1 MEESHSK
8 RVRAE
13 DILKI
18 IPPGS
23 SVFVESGCGE
33 PQYLVKKLII
43 ENLHLNDVR
52 VFTTIPLRTYS
63 DFGGDGGARFRIH
76 SFFLPPSIAGAFASG
91 KADHIPLSSD
101 MMDAFIRQGCIR
113 INIAVIQLS
122 RPDERGYMS
131 LGVTSDILRTII
143 EEADLVVAQVNS
155 CMPSTCGDNLIHM
168 LEVDYLV
175 EYDEPLIACPPEEPD
190 PETVMIG
197 ERISRLVEDGSTIQ
211 VGFGRIPDTALM
223 RLADKKDLSIHSE
236 IITDNVVKLV
246 ESGAIPEGKSIE
258 ASLCLGSE
266 LLFRFI
272 RSNPMVK
279 MKPVT
284 YMTDPQV
291 ILSKAPFIAINGAVE
306 IDLTGQSCVSLN
318 EQNAHLGALGHPL
331 FNRVAQL
338 SGGGKAI
345 IALRSTSRDGTVSRI
360 VPEFSDSRMG
370 IVTTQTDISYVVTEY
385 GSVNL
390 FGRSIRERALALIT
404 IAHPKYRK
412 WLMEEAKRLNYIFQ
426 DQLLPPDDTR
436 YPVQYETACRLGE
449 QCMLIRPVKITDER
463 NIQNLFYSMSTDEK
477 FHRFLMHMPALHHR
491 QAQAMVNVD
500 YQHSLGMVVESETGD
515 SRGIIAVAHII
526 RDDDDEDR
534 ETCEFAVMV
543 HPECQNQGIA
553 TFLLRLMVS
562 IAPEMGFD
570 CMRAYVWEGN
580 TRMQRVFEK
589 LGLPERIT
597 IEYHV
602 AKIEIDLEDTK
613 SQIKG
618 KEDLSR
624 HDDPSRFVFAG
635 TGSTPA
641 NNRSFLRV
649 NVQD

>member
-1 MEESHSK
+1 MEENHGK
-8 RVRAE
+8 HVQVE
-13 DILKI
+13 EILKI

-63 DFGGDGGARFRIH
+63 DFGGDGGSRFRIH

-143 EEADLVVAQVNS
+143 EEADLVIAQVNS
-155 CMPSTCGDNLIHM
+155 RMPFTCGDNLIHM
-168 LEVDYLV
+168 MEVDYLV

-223 RLADKKDLSIHSE
+223 SLTGKKNLSIHSE
-236 IITDNVVKLV
+236 IITDNVMKLV

-258 ASLCLGSE
+258 ASLCIGSE
-266 LLFRFI
+266 SLFQFI
-272 RSNPMVK
+272 GSNSMVK
-279 MKPVT
+279 MKPIS

-291 ILSKAPFIAINGAVE
+291 ILPKAPFVAINGAVE

-338 SGGGKAI
+338 SRGGKAI
-345 IALRSTSRDGTVSRI
+345 IALRSTSRDGAISRI

-370 IVTTQTDISYVVTEY
+370 IVTTQADISYVVTEY

-390 FGRSIRERALALIT
+390 FGKSIRERALALIT
-404 IAHPKYRK
+404 IAHPKYRR
-412 WLMEEAKRLNYIFQ
+412 WLVEEAKRLNYIFQ
-426 DQLLPPDDTR
+426 DQVLPPDDTR
-436 YPVQYETACRLGE
+436 YPVQYETACQIGDKS
-449 QCMLIRPVKITDER
+449 MLIRPVRITDER
-463 NIQNLFYSMSTDEK
+463 NIQNLFYAMSTDDK
-477 FHRFLMHMPALHHR
+477 FHRFLMHIPALHHR
-491 QAQAMVNVD
+491 QAQTMVNVD
-500 YQHSLGMVVESETGD
+500 YQDSLGLVVESENGD
-515 SRGIIAVAHII
+515 SRGIIAIAHVI
-526 RDDDDEDR
+526 RDDEDDER
-534 ETCEFAVMV
+534 NTCEFAVMV
-543 HPECQNQGIA
+543 HPDCQNKGIA
-553 TFLLRLMVS
+553 TFLLRLMAS

-602 AKIEIDLEDTK
+602 AKIEIDLEGTK
-613 SQIKG
+613 GRLKG
-618 KEDLSR
+618 HGDLSCD
-624 HDDPSRFVFAG
+624 DDPGFVI
-635 TGSTPA
+635 TENNPKSA
-641 NNRSFLRV
+641 NNRSFFS
-649 NVQD
+649 

>member
-8 RVRAE
+8 HVQAE

-113 INIAVIQLS
+113 INIAVVQLS

-131 LGVTSDILRTII
+131 LGVTSDILRTVI
-143 EEADLVVAQVNS
+143 EEADLVIAQVNS
-155 CMPSTCGDNLIHM
+155 RMPFTCGDNLIHM

-223 RLADKKDLSIHSE
+223 SLTGKKNLSIHSE

-258 ASLCLGSE
+258 ASLCIGSE
-266 LLFRFI
+266 TLFRFI
-272 RSNPMVK
+272 GSNPMVR
-279 MKPVT
+279 MKPIS

-291 ILSKAPFIAINGAVE
+291 ILPKAPFIAINGAVE

-318 EQNAHLGALGHPL
+318 EQSAHLGALGHPL

-338 SGGGKAI
+338 SRGGKAI

-360 VPEFSDSRMG
+360 VPEFSDSRMD
-370 IVTTQTDISYVVTEY
+370 IVTTQADISYVVTEY

-390 FGRSIRERALALIT
+390 FGKSVRERALALIT
-404 IAHPKYRK
+404 IAHPEYRK
-412 WLMEEAKRLNYIFQ
+412 WLVEEAKRLNYIFQ
-426 DQLLPPDDTR
+426 DQVLPPDDTR
-436 YPVQYETACRLGE
+436 YPVRYETAFQQGGKT
-449 QCMLIRPVKITDER
+449 MLIRPVKITDER
-463 NIQNLFYSMSTDEK
+463 NIQNLFYAMSTDEK
-477 FHRFLMHMPALHHR
+477 FHRFLMHLPALHHR
-491 QAQAMVNVD
+491 QAQTMVNVD
-500 YQHSLGMVVESETGD
+500 YRHSLGLVVESENGD
-515 SRGIIAVAHII
+515 SRGIIAIAHII
-526 RDDDDEDR
+526 RDEEDEER
-534 ETCEFAVMV
+534 QTCEFAVMV
-543 HPECQNQGIA
+543 HPDHQNQGIA
-553 TFLLRLMVS
+553 TSLLKLMAS

-580 TRMQRVFEK
+580 IRMQKVFEK
-589 LGLPERIT
+589 LGLAERIT

-602 AKIEIDLEDTK
+602 AKIEIDLDGTNAGA
-613 SQIKG
+613 KG
-618 KEDLSR
+618 RDGLSLR
-624 HDDPSRFVFAG
+624 DNPDGFVVPENSSGSANGRSRTF
-635 TGSTPA
+635 S
-641 NNRSFLRV
+641 R
-649 NVQD
+649 